1 MTTHTQCALS
11 VWESPYESNRF
22 NLTAN
27 GNWLFSVLHNG
38 EQLVDTQRENLR
50 RLAACWNACQNIETE
65 TLEQHALGVI
75 TAEHSQRLHD
85 MEAALK
91 QAAKI
96 NPFGSVENAKA
107 RDAAI
112 SIVIKREGEAP

>member
-1 MTTHTQCALS
+1 MHTQGRIRYHENGDANSYAL
-11 VWESPYESNRF
+11 
-22 NLTAN
+22 LDAD
-27 GNWLFSVLHNG
+27 GQWLMTILHNG
-38 EQLVDTQRENLR
+38 HQVTEQQRENLR
-50 RLAACWNACQNIETE
+50 RIAACWNACQTIETE
-65 TLEQHALGVI
+65 VLEQHALGVI

-91 QAAKI
+91 KAAKI
-96 NPFGSVENAKA
+96 NPFGSVENAEA